1 MIVPIELIRET
12 AVDPVVQRHHLGKE
26 GAAISIAFDRKHD
39 PATVNGK
46 KCGDDQNAMMNYADN
61 FVDGNTTIQICEYF
75 PDTGNT
81 VIDLIEKTI
90 CHEMKMKNRKGAK
103 E

>member
-1 MIVPIELIRET
+1 MRRLSIPLFSAITWERREQ
-12 AVDPVVQRHHLGKE
+12 PYP
-26 GAAISIAFDRKHD
+26 IAFDRKHD